1 MATAFVGSEALA
13 RGEITW
19 SQLRSRYR
27 SIYPDVY
34 VPRVAAPNLYDHTVG
49 AWLWSERRGVITGR
63 AASAIHGSRWI
74 DPNSPVELLWR
85 NYRPPSG
92 IITRD
97 ERFTCDDVVEID
109 GMPIAT
115 PQRAAYDIGRF
126 LPRGTA
132 LAQLDALSAA
142 TGLAAKHVAPLIDR
156 YPGARHLRRLREV
169 IDLMDGGAQS
179 PKETWLRLLLID
191 AGFPRPTTQIPVLD
205 DFGHPFAFLDMGWE
219 DLKIAIEYDG
229 EQHRTSR
236 PQYAWDVIRLRRI
249 AEREW
254 LHVKVI
260 KEDRPR
266 DILQRVRQAWATRE
280 TAFPVPER
288 QA

>member
-1 MATAFVGSEALA
+1 
-13 RGEITW
+13 
-19 SQLRSRYR
+19 
-27 SIYPDVY
+27 VY

-109 GMPIAT
+109 GMPVAT

-126 LPRGTA
+126 LTRGTA
-132 LAQLDALSAA
+132 LEHLDALAAA
-142 TGLAAKHVAPLIDR
+142 TGLAAEHVAPLIDR

-179 PKETWLRLLLID
+179 PKETWLRLLQID
-191 AGFPRPTTQIPVLD
+191 ARFPRPTTQIPVLD

-229 EQHRTSR
+229 DQHRSDTRQFDNDVLRLEGFARAGWTVVRVVGRAFFGDR
-236 PQYAWDVIRLRRI
+236 PECLRR
-249 AEREW
+249 
-254 LHVKVI
+254 
-260 KEDRPR
+260 
-266 DILQRVRQAWATRE
+266 VRHALAQGGWHA
-280 TAFPVPER
+280 
-288 QA
+288 